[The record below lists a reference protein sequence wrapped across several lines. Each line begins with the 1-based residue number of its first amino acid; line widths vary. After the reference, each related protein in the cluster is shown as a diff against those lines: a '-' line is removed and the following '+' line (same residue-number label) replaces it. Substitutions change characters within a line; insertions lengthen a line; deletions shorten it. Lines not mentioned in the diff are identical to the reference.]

1 MVDLVKDYYERA
13 AISENMK
20 KKKNQMFERNTDI
33 KREFEHWIKTKEYL
47 ENEQVIVQGYSA
59 KQISE
64 MSKYM
69 IGEGAFVMLIEI
81 RENPENALKKIKN
94 GFRMI

>member
-1 MVDLVKDYYERA
+1 
-13 AISENMK
+13 
-20 KKKNQMFERNTDI
+20 MFERNADI
-33 KREFEHWIKTKEYL
+33 KREFEHWIKTKEFF
-47 ENEQVIVQGYSA
+47 ENEQVVVQGYSA

-69 IGEGAFVMLIEI
+69 IGEGAFVMLIEL

>member
-1 MVDLVKDYYERA
+1 
-13 AISENMK
+13 
-20 KKKNQMFERNTDI
+20 MFERNADI
-33 KREFEHWIKTKEYL
+33 KREFEHWIKTKEFF
-47 ENEQVIVQGYSA
+47 ENEQVVVQRYSA

-69 IGEGAFVMLIEI
+69 IGEGAFVMLIEL

>member
-1 MVDLVKDYYERA
+1 MVDVVRDYYQRA
-13 AISENMK
+13 AISENII
-20 KKKNQMFERNTDI
+20 KNKIQMFERNAHI
-33 KREFEHWIKTKEYL
+33 KREFEHWIKTKEFF
-47 ENEQVIVQGYSA
+47 ENEQVVVQGYSA

-69 IGEGAFVMLIEI
+69 IGEGAFVMLIEL

>member
-1 MVDLVKDYYERA
+1 MVDVVRDYYQRA
-13 AISENMK
+13 AISENTI
-20 KKKNQMFERNTDI
+20 KNKIHMFERNADI
-33 KREFEHWIKTKEYL
+33 KREFEHWIKTKEFF
-47 ENEQVIVQGYSA
+47 ENEQVVVQRYSA

-69 IGEGAFVMLIEI
+69 IGEGAFVMLIEL

>member
-1 MVDLVKDYYERA
+1 MVDVVRDYSQRA
-13 AISENMK
+13 AISENIIK
-20 KKKNQMFERNTDI
+20 TKIQMFERNADI
-33 KREFEHWIKTKEYL
+33 KREFEHWIKTKEFF
-47 ENEQVIVQGYSA
+47 ENEHVVVQGYSA

-69 IGEGAFVMLIEI
+69 IGEGAFVMLIEL

>member
-1 MVDLVKDYYERA
+1 M
-13 AISENMK
+13 
-20 KKKNQMFERNTDI
+20 
-33 KREFEHWIKTKEYL
+33 
-47 ENEQVIVQGYSA
+47 IVEGYSA

-69 IGEGAFVMLIEI
+69 IGEGAFVMLIEL
-81 RENPENALKKIKN
+81 RENPESALKKIKN

>member
-69 IGEGAFVMLIEI
+69 IGEGAFVMLIEL

>member
-1 MVDLVKDYYERA
+1 MVDVVKDYYEQA

-20 KKKNQMFERNTDI
+20 KKKNLMFERNTDI
-33 KREFEHWIKTKEYL
+33 KREFEHWIRTKEYF
-47 ENEQVIVQGYSA
+47 ENEQVIVEGYSA

-69 IGEGAFVMLIEI
+69 IGEGAFVMLIEL

>member
-1 MVDLVKDYYERA
+1 MVDVVRDYYQRA
-13 AISENMK
+13 TISENII
-20 KKKNQMFERNTDI
+20 KNKIQMFERNADI
-33 KREFEHWIKTKEYL
+33 KREFEHWIKTKEFF
-47 ENEQVIVQGYSA
+47 ENEQVVVQGYSA

-69 IGEGAFVMLIEI
+69 IGEGAFVMLIEL

>member
-1 MVDLVKDYYERA
+1 
-13 AISENMK
+13 
-20 KKKNQMFERNTDI
+20 MFERNADI
-33 KREFEHWIKTKEYL
+33 KREFEHWIKTKEFF
-47 ENEQVIVQGYSA
+47 ENEQVVVQGYSA
-59 KQISE
+59 RQISE

-69 IGEGAFVMLIEI
+69 IGEGAFVMLIEL

>member
-1 MVDLVKDYYERA
+1 MVDVVRDYYQRA
-13 AISENMK
+13 AIT
-20 KKKNQMFERNTDI
+20 KNTIKNKIHMFERNADI
-33 KREFEHWIKTKEYL
+33 KREFEHWIKTKEFF
-47 ENEQVIVQGYSA
+47 ENEQVIVDGYSA

-69 IGEGAFVMLIEI
+69 IGEGAFVMLIEL

>member
-1 MVDLVKDYYERA
+1 MVDVVRDYYQRVT
-13 AISENMK
+13 ISENII
-20 KKKNQMFERNTDI
+20 KNKIQMFERNADI
-33 KREFEHWIKTKEYL
+33 KREFEHWIKTKEFF
-47 ENEQVIVQGYSA
+47 ENEQVVVQGYSA

-69 IGEGAFVMLIEI
+69 IGEGAFVMLIEL